1 MRMMNAGKNVKLSE
15 KELDKL
21 VKRFDELDELK
32 DLTAE
37 SLGRKSEMVFI
48 QDHVCNANLKFQED
62 KMDGVK
68 MTNPK
73 SGKTIIAKS

>member
-1 MRMMNAGKNVKLSE
+1 MNAE
-15 KELDKL
+15 
-21 VKRFDELDELK
+21 
-32 DLTAE
+32 A
-37 SLGRKSEMVFI
+37 LGRKSEMVFI

-73 SGKTIIAKS
+73 SGKTIIAKT